1 MAGGLAEKCCME
13 HCNLELYACC
23 PHCLARLCNGCFG
36 SAPCHTHNPRFPCKC
51 RMCIQ
56 SFEADS
62 TQLTPQPQTTPGVE
76 HRRRRL
82 RQKTKPQDCSPAYAI
97 ESPPSS
103 KKGGWRKCEHPGCDQ
118 PLQTLLSLTGN
129 KSGVAHV
136 VQKDKRVCTLCQ
148 KRPWHQNLQIVL
160 AEPVSVVEPS
170 DSSKQNRLVDRT
182 KAVDKNKWAHDT
194 VDSLI
199 SEDQHTAKQLNAFIG
214 RGGCLLVG
222 HCACL
227 ISRRAKGQHAL
238 SMS

>member
-1 MAGGLAEKCCME
+1 MVFVHSCCTGQVPGCSGSVARVSRQCRGAGLQELLGGEEIQLVPSMAGGLAEKCCME

-23 PHCLARLCNGCFG
+23 PHCLARLCHGCFG
-36 SAPCHTHNPRFPCKC
+36 SAPCHTHNPGFPCEC
-51 RMCIQ
+51 RMCMP

-62 TQLTPQPQTTPGVE
+62 PQLTPQPQTPSGVE
-76 HRRRRL
+76 PRRRL

-148 KRPWHQNLQIVL
+148 KRPWHQNLQIVP
-160 AEPVSVVEPS
+160 AEPVSVVGPS
-170 DSSKQNRLVDRT
+170 DSSTTHYQY
-182 KAVDKNKWAHDT
+182 
-194 VDSLI
+194 
-199 SEDQHTAKQLNAFIG
+199 
-214 RGGCLLVG
+214 
-222 HCACL
+222 
-227 ISRRAKGQHAL
+227 
-238 SMS
+238 